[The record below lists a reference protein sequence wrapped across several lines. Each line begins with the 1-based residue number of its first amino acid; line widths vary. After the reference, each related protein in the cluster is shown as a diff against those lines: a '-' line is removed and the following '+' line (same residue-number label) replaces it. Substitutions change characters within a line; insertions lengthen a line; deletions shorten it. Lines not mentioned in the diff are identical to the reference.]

1 MLNRRQTLKLTASWI
16 VSKSVAL
23 TSLIRTS
30 NVRSVDLWLK
40 LIVVGCV
47 GSVVWVVNTETM
59 AIYAGSE
66 GMHPL
71 LVGAYCSL
79 GQNVSYL
86 FLYRGGDWLIRR
98 WGWLQRKIR
107 GISAKLTDASSR
119 RFCAFTVV
127 AALFGVPPIVGMVTL
142 APAFHVSLGR
152 ILTIT
157 IPCRAIRFSVLAAF
171 GTAITDELR
180 SMLSWLGLG

>member
-1 MLNRRQTLKLTASWI
+1 MRNRRRNLKLAASWM
-16 VSKSVAL
+16 VLKSVAL
-23 TSLIRTS
+23 TTQVRTS

-40 LIVVGCV
+40 LIAVGCI
-47 GSVVWVVNTETM
+47 GSVFWVVNTETM

-66 GMHPL
+66 GMHPF

-98 WGWLQRKIR
+98 WSWLQRKVR
-107 GISAKLTDASSR
+107 RISAKLTDASSR

-127 AALFGVPPIVGMVTL
+127 AALFGMPPIVGMVAL
-142 APAFHVSLGR
+142 APAFQVSLGR

-171 GTAITDELR
+171 GTAITDELQ
-180 SMLSWLGLG
+180 SVLSWLGLG